1 MKSIGL
7 YLAFHQ
13 GHKDRLFAYPVR
25 MAGRRLMIKKSVC
38 INMKKSVE
46 RRKNGRLQVTQ
57 DAFVAFRPDYV
68 TLGQIVNLSMAGLA
82 FRCIR
87 HEKPSNGSSELDI
100 FLPGSAFYLYKVPFA
115 IIWSFKTPNDA
126 TSYSSPLWEG
136 GVQFGELK
144 PHQESQ
150 LKHLIENCTTSEV
163 QVNHSAHVI
172 P

>member
-1 MKSIGL
+1 
-7 YLAFHQ
+7 
-13 GHKDRLFAYPVR
+13 
-25 MAGRRLMIKKSVC
+25 MIKKSVC
-38 INMKKSVE
+38 INMKKPVE
-46 RRKNGRLQVTQ
+46 RRKNWRLQVTQ

-68 TLGQIVNLSMAGLA
+68 TLGQIVNLSMGGLA

-87 HEKPSNGSSELDI
+87 HEKPSNESSELDI
-100 FLPGSAFYLYKVPFA
+100 FLAGGAFYLYEVPFH
-115 IIWSFKTPNDA
+115 IIWSLKTPPDPI
-126 TSYSSPLWEG
+126 SYSSPVWQG

-150 LKHLIENCTTSEV
+150 LKHFIDNCTTSEV